1 MEGIVNKELLIRF
14 FVLSLFAATSA
25 AAQITVTPTMMP
37 TPPGTLITVNN
48 GPGEHYDPHVSG
60 DLVSYGNT
68 DSVAVNITI
77 RYFNLAAM
85 TDNGVP
91 NSGTFDFRADVSG
104 QTIVFTRTSC
114 CTSAIFSFDTSAP
127 NSPPVEIAP
136 QAGAIREEPQISTT
150 TIAWKENFLDASA
163 DIVAYDRASRSI
175 TRLANDS
182 ALNQNPAIS
191 ADGSAITW
199 EKCASV
205 AAPCDIWSAVRT
217 GTTWVAHQLTNS
229 AGGCSHPDTN
239 GQVVVYAC
247 DRGSGD
253 HLFWQAVTGGVEFA
267 LAGSLQ
273 ERSPSI
279 AGQLVAFAGLPSGAA
294 SHNEY
299 VLDLTTFNLYQ
310 MPSVPGVQQLNDDI
324 SITPGGKVNVVWQV
338 VQTNASVFAFTFN
351 LPSAALTNLGNLI
364 AGFGLPAGTANS
376 LLAKVNAA
384 QASLAAGNTTDA
396 CNDLGALI
404 NEASAQS
411 GKKLTVAEAAAI
423 IAAATAIRTAL
434 GCP

>member
-1 MEGIVNKELLIRF
+1 MNDALLLRSF
-14 FVLSLFAATSA
+14 ALVLFATNV
-25 AAQITVTPTMMP
+25 AAQTTITPTMMP

-48 GPGEHYDPHVSG
+48 GPGDHGDPHVSG
-60 DLVSYGNT
+60 DLVSYSNL
-68 DSVAVNITI
+68 DSNFTI
-77 RYFNLAAM
+77 RYFNLASL

-91 NSGTFDFRADVSG
+91 NSGTFDFLSDVSG
-104 QTIVFTRTSC
+104 QTIAFTRVSASAT
-114 CTSAIFSFDTSAP
+114 AIFSFDTSAP
-127 NSPPVEIAP
+127 SSPPVEIAP
-136 QAGAIREEPQISTT
+136 QPGSSRQSAQIGTT
-150 TIAWKENFLDASA
+150 TIAWQEFISGSSA
-163 DIVAYDRASRSI
+163 DIVAYDRASRST

-182 ALNQNPAIS
+182 ALNQTPAIS

-199 EKCASV
+199 AKCASIT
-205 AAPCDIWSAVRT
+205 APCDIWSAVRT
-217 GTTWVAHQLTNS
+217 GTVWGTHQLTNS
-229 AGGCSHPDTN
+229 AGRCSHPDTN

-253 HLFWQAVTGGVEFA
+253 HLFWQAVTGGGVEFA
-267 LAGSLQ
+267 LGGSLN
-273 ERSPSI
+273 ESDPSI
-279 AGQLVAFAGLPSGAA
+279 AGQLIAFSGLPSGAT

-299 VLDLTTFNLYQ
+299 VFDLTTLNLYQ
-310 MPSVPGVQQLNDDI
+310 MPIVPGDNQLNDI

-338 VQTNASVFAFTFN
+338 QGQTHFSTFAYTFT
-351 LPSAALTNLGNLI
+351 LPTAALTSLGNLI

-396 CNDLGALI
+396 CNELAALI